1 MTKKTIETQK
11 NFLLAKRYSVFLLL
25 VGFLAGQSV
34 SSVDQFRF
42 RPQFKLEQITQTRVI
57 REFAISPDG
66 TKIAYTLGGYD
77 VQRFG
82 EDNNI
87 WMVDIKTGEIR
98 KMTSGL
104 YPKTN
109 PRFSPSGDRIAF
121 EAEDDIWIVEVA
133 TGQVKRITVS
143 AASDRE
149 PTWSPDGK
157 QLAFISNRSDRYGEL
172 GGMTDIWV
180 QSLEQY
186 LEKGKRI
193 GLERLT
199 NSRESERQLQ
209 WSPDGRTI
217 VFTVPTAYDPKN
229 PGKAYHYASNIFS
242 VPANGGPVTQ
252 LTAEGTFDN
261 YCPRWSPNSQKIA
274 FLSYRSGFLHVWTM
288 NPDGTEPREF
298 DTGSFDMPWEGSGN
312 PSWSRD
318 GRQILVSV
326 NRGGRFDLDI
336 IDVSTGKNK
345 TVCRAVDS
353 GGGQFHEVG
362 WGPQGELVYAYE
374 NAWSP
379 PDLYMRALDSNKAR
393 QLTFSSHATYRKEHF
408 ANVKPVSFKSFDGVM
423 LDGFLLI
430 PTQLQE
436 GDRLPAV
443 MYLHGGTYSQNCDE
457 WVPFYHYIAQSGYI
471 VLLANQRG
479 SAGRGREF
487 RELLIGH
494 YDTEFLEDLKAMVAF
509 LKSQSFVDPDSIG
522 VMGKSHGAY
531 RAMYLM
537 TRAPELISAGVSL
550 MGHSDRRFPYVN
562 AGGRFHIGIDEKDDP
577 ALYERLSP
585 VALVEKLQAPVFI
598 IHTDRDRNVPPGIS
612 YNFVEELER
621 HQKEYEAAFYPDEA
635 HGLADPAHALDAYRR
650 IMNFFNR
657 HLKDRKGK

>member
-1 MTKKTIETQK
+1 ME
-11 NFLLAKRYSVFLLL
+11 NPDFFRY
-25 VGFLAGQSV
+25 
-34 SSVDQFRF
+34 
-42 RPQFKLEQITQTRVI
+42 RPQFTLEQITQTRVI
-57 REFAISPDG
+57 QEFTISQDG
-66 TKIAYTLGGYD
+66 TKIAFSLGGYD

-87 WMVDIKTGEIR
+87 WMIDVKTGEIR

-109 PRFSPSGDRIAF
+109 PRFSPAGDQIAF
-121 EAEDDIWIVEVA
+121 EAEDDIWIVKVD
-133 TGQVKRITVS
+133 TGQLTRITVS

-149 PTWSPDGK
+149 PTWAPDGK
-157 QLAFISNRSDRYGEL
+157 SLAFISNRSDRYGEL

-180 QSLEQY
+180 QSLEQR
-186 LEKGKRI
+186 LDKGKRV
-193 GLERLT
+193 GLRRLT
-199 NSRESERQLQ
+199 NTPEAEKELQ
-209 WSPDGRTI
+209 WSPDGQTI
-217 VFTVPTAYDPKN
+217 VFTVPTAFDPKD
-229 PGKAYHYASNIFS
+229 PGNAYLYASGIFS
-242 VPANGGPVTQ
+242 VPANGGPITR
-252 LTAEGTFDN
+252 LTPENTFDN
-261 YCPRWSPNSQKIA
+261 YRPRWSPDGKKIA

-288 NPDGTEPREF
+288 DPNGSGQREF
-298 DTGSFDMPWEGSGN
+298 DTGPFDVPWDASAN

-318 GRQILVSV
+318 GRQILVSI

-336 IDVSTGKNK
+336 IDVTTGKNK
-345 TVCRAVDS
+345 TVCRAIDS
-353 GGGQFHEVG
+353 GGGQFHEIG
-362 WGPQGELVYAYE
+362 WGPSGELVYAYE

-379 PDLYMRALDSNKAR
+379 PDIYIKSLDSKLTR
-393 QLTFSSHATYRKEHF
+393 QLTFSSHAAYRKEHF
-408 ANVKPVSFKSFDGVM
+408 ANVEPVSFKSFDGIK

-443 MYLHGGTYSQNCDE
+443 MYIHGGTYSQNCDK
-457 WVPFYHYIAQSGYI
+457 WMPFFHYIAQSGYV

-494 YDTEFLEDLKAMVAF
+494 YDTEVLEDLKAMINF
-509 LKSQSFVDPDSIG
+509 LKSKPFVDPDRIG

-537 TRAPELISAGVSL
+537 TRAPDLVSAGISL
-550 MGHSDRRFPYVN
+550 MGHNDRRFPYIN
-562 AGGRFHIGIDEKDDP
+562 AGGRFHIGIDERDNP
-577 ALYERLSP
+577 ILYERLSP
-585 VALVEKLQAPVFI
+585 VALVEKLQAPVLI

-621 HQKEYEAAFYPDEA
+621 HQKEYEAVFYPDEA

-650 IMNFFNR
+650 IMNFLNL
-657 HLKDRKGK
+657 HLKNRKAK